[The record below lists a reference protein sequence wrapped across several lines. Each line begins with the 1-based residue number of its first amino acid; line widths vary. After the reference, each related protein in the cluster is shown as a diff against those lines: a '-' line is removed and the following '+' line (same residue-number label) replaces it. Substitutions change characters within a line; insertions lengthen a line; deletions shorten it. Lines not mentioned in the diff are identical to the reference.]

1 MSVVTQDDRFAQML
15 EGGEKP
21 KDMCE
26 VLDRAEARGEER
38 GIAIGEAK
46 GIEQTRLENIKNVM
60 EGLKFTAQQAMNLL
74 KIPVEEQSKYLSML

>member
-15 EGGEKP
+15 EEGGKP

>member
-26 VLDRAEARGEER
+26 VLDRAEAR
-38 GIAIGEAK
+38 GEAK